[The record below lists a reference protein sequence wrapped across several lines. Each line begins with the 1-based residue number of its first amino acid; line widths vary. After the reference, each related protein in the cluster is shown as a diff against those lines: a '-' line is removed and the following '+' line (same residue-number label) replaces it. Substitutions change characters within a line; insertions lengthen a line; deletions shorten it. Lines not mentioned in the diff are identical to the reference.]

1 LRIDLQLP
9 QKKVACWV
17 STAYNLGG
25 TRANNL
31 QVHFIVPSIL
41 LNQHHI
47 LEESFHKH
55 GLTGCAKLWHVSS
68 NHAMFPEGRVFAM
81 IVNHKDVTLLACV
94 VVPTVNLLVRA
105 RGDVR
110 A

>member
-55 GLTGCAKLWHVSS
+55 GLTGCAKLWHGNSKMVMP
-68 NHAMFPEGRVFAM
+68 AA
-81 IVNHKDVTLLACV
+81 DLAI
-94 VVPTVNLLVRA
+94 TKSGSVNLELALFNVSQA
-105 RGDVR
+105 TNHVTM
-110 A
+110 